1 MQFLPYHSQ
10 IISERVNI
18 QAVHLTRDIDRHIEE
33 RAKRKLERKN
43 CCYGYVGHIHILS
56 RSVGFYDSPHFNGEM
71 TFQIEAV
78 SDVCRPASGDEFLA
92 IIVNVNKMGFLAK
105 AGDHDELHI
114 YCARTHGGNAAF
126 FEDPRM
132 RPQTHVTV
140 RVSGCKFSL
149 NDVKMVVVGNIVK
162 LHDSD
167 ELDDYRHKLV
177 AIARPTTEVQVGL
190 KFRTGAQPGESR
202 AKYGNESHVQS
213 VKRLLGT
220 TMEGLE
226 ATGSKGECA
235 RLYSDARSLANEFE
249 LVCPPHAYY
258 SGPPVVTYRPLNR
271 AFFKLWEILND
282 FPGLLPKRGERDNV
296 VTVHLAE
303 SPGSFVEATKRFR
316 EGLHPSVADRDVRD
330 VMFAMSLRAS
340 TDASPNVPPGDAL
353 VSNMTGFPNVMCV
366 RGGESR
372 GATPRGFT
380 MRQGDGSGDL
390 FVLGNILDLAA
401 DVQARGG
408 ADFATGDLGFEFS
421 AVEDSREACMSF
433 AIFAQ
438 MVGILLAQ
446 KQGGSCVIKCFDCF
460 TRLTTKLIVY
470 MSQFYRESHI
480 TKPYSSRSGNPEKYL
495 VFQGF
500 TGLTDEQRDVVRA
513 TFSEWRELEPWIG
526 GQYEKNTQFVTDLP
540 NIEVPDDVADS
551 IAEFNRTN
559 VSSRQVRALN
569 KMIRFLKK
577 PLDAEDRAAAV
588 EEQLR
593 NARAWQ
599 VTYMSPWEHK
609 SS

>member
-1 MQFLPYHSQ
+1 MHFLPYHSQ

-18 QAVHLTRDIDRHIEE
+18 QAIHLTKNIDRHIEE

-43 CCYGYVGHIHILS
+43 CPWGYVGHIHVLS
-56 RSVGFYDSPHFNGEM
+56 RSIGFYDSPHFNGEM

-78 SDVCRPASGDEFLA
+78 SDVCRPASGDELLA
-92 IIVNVNKMGFLAK
+92 TIVDVNKMGFLAK

-126 FEDPRM
+126 FEDARM
-132 RPQTHVTV
+132 RPQTSVTV

-149 NDVKMVVVGNIVK
+149 NDVKIVVVANIVK
-162 LHDSD
+162 LHDTD
-167 ELDDYRHKLV
+167 ELENYRNKLV
-177 AIARPTTEVQVGL
+177 AITSPPAEVQATL
-190 KFRTGAQPGESR
+190 KFKMGPQPGESR
-202 AKYGNESHVQS
+202 AKFGNESHVQS
-213 VKRLLGT
+213 VKRLLGS
-220 TMEGLE
+220 TMEGVE
-226 ATGSKGECA
+226 STGTKGECA
-235 RLYSDARSLANEFE
+235 RLYSDARSLANEFK
-249 LVCPPHAYY
+249 LVCPPHSFY
-258 SGPPVVTYRPLNR
+258 SGIPIVTYRPLNR
-271 AFFKLWEILND
+271 AFFKLWEVLND
-282 FPGLLPKRGERDNV
+282 FPGLLPRRDEREKV

-316 EGLHPSVADRDVRD
+316 EGLHPSAEDRDVPD
-330 VMFAMSLRAS
+330 VMFAQSLRAS
-340 TDASPNVPPGDAL
+340 TEASPNVPSGDAL
-353 VSNMTGFPNVMCV
+353 ASNMARWPNVTCV

-372 GATPRGFT
+372 GSVPQGFKT
-380 MRQGDGSGDL
+380 RQGDGSGDL
-390 FVLGNILDLAA
+390 FVLGNVLDLAA
-401 DVQARGG
+401 DVQAHGG

-421 AVEDSREACMSF
+421 AVEDSREACMSW

-438 MVGILLAQ
+438 MAGILLAQ
-446 KQGGSCVIKCFDCF
+446 RKDGSCVIKCFDCF
-460 TRLTTKLIVY
+460 TRLTVKLIVY
-470 MSQFYRESHI
+470 MSQFYRECHI

-495 VFQGF
+495 VYQGF
-500 TGLTDEQRDVVRA
+500 TGLTDEQRDAVKS
-513 TFSEWRELEPWIG
+513 TFSEWREQEPFIG
-526 GQYEKNTQFVTDLP
+526 GQYEKNTQFVVDLA
-540 NIEVPDDVADS
+540 NIEVADDVANS

-577 PLDAEDRAAAV
+577 PLDADTRAASI

-599 VTYMSPWEHK
+599 ATYMSPWEHR